1 MGADEMVHLTSFSDR
16 FRDVAEATNF
26 EAETAKLGDLTVIHR
41 IRNSK
46 RVGGP
51 QRRRTRK

>member
-1 MGADEMVHLTSFSDR
+1 MVHLTSFSDR